1 MVNTDT
7 HAPLEPARPAPPPAE
22 WTAPGVDAANAVYLL
37 PRDLS
42 AALPEGLPRPLLRE
56 IEACGDSDAARGV
69 LVRAPLLEL
78 MGTLDAA
85 QRLPAGGL
93 AAAERAP
100 AGLTPGE
107 AAAFEAAAA
116 RATSGRHV
124 QLDGARASGKS
135 VALALLVHWARAN
148 GWLAMYVPDAS
159 VITRGRVG
167 PKPLGY
173 VARAP
178 GDDSTL
184 GWDSPDVA
192 AEMLRHMVDA
202 HADELAELPVTDV
215 TAGVAG
221 APEAKTLLELCE
233 KGIEAE
239 VAHATGSVVALRA
252 ELGRVT
258 KYPVLVAV
266 DSANALY
273 ADSAFVEPSR
283 KLDKLRPIHASEL
296 RLARAFGAGSYEP
309 AWDTPFAAGGDAAA
323 PGMLGDFSWA
333 EVARGSVMPRYTL
346 PECKALLSYWG
357 AAGIS
362 RRVDA
367 DEALKLRALTNGNGA
382 ELRTVARSL

>member
-1 MVNTDT
+1 MSTSALASASASADGSGGGGAGPTAASDLARVERTERRRERAGTAGPRRRVGGRRGDSVDPFAARGRGGRTPAPEKQQDDARDELGFRRDGPDAWVSRMVNTDT

-22 WTAPGVDAANAVYLL
+22 WTAPGVDVANAVYLL

-233 KGIEAE
+233 KVSRQRTRAR
-239 VAHATGSVVALRA
+239 SRALR
-252 ELGRVT
+252 
-258 KYPVLVAV
+258 
-266 DSANALY
+266 
-273 ADSAFVEPSR
+273 
-283 KLDKLRPIHASEL
+283 LR
-296 RLARAFGAGSYEP
+296 
-309 AWDTPFAAGGDAAA
+309 
-323 PGMLGDFSWA
+323 
-333 EVARGSVMPRYTL
+333 
-346 PECKALLSYWG
+346 
-357 AAGIS
+357 
-362 RRVDA
+362 
-367 DEALKLRALTNGNGA
+367 
-382 ELRTVARSL
+382 